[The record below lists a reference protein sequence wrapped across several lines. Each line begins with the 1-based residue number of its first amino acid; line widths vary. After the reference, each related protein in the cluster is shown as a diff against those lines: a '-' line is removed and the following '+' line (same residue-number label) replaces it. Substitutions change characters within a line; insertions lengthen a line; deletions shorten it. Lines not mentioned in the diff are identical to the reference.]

1 MSEFKE
7 NIKLTPYSE
16 WVVSGAKAKAD
27 DEGYI
32 ECPFCFGSGVVEVEV
47 ELPSG
52 NWTDIE
58 DECQDCEDGHIHID
72 ELDERNLREVIS
84 TVDYRM
90 DCAESVR
97 LLSSATRTDFFLN
110 LCKAKEMHL

>member
-1 MSEFKE
+1 MSEFKG

-16 WVVSGAKAKAD
+16 WVVVGAKSKAD

-32 ECPFCFGSGVVEVEV
+32 ECPFCLGSGTIEVEI

-58 DECQDCEDGHIHID
+58 DECQDCDDGHIHID
-72 ELDERNLREVIS
+72 ELDERNLMEVIS
-84 TVDYRM
+84 TVDFRK
-90 DCAESVR
+90 DCAESIR
-97 LLSSATRTDFFLN
+97 LLSSATKIDYFLN